1 MRRELAAG
9 IAAGGRRNRR
19 PHLTTYLDMVIRGRP
34 ASSVQLDVAEPVT
47 AAGRPGWSART
58 ASTRPVRRSGRAAPA
73 T

>member
-9 IAAGGRRNRR
+9 IAAGAVGTVALN
-19 PHLTTYLDMVIRGRP
+19 LTTYLDMVIRGRP